1 MCAIVNMLTSKNIMF
16 NIFIYCGVT
25 AYKYAIHLF
34 QITETTETENTSPD
48 PVSSDDKRVQLKG
61 KQWSG
66 KQKQSFDSG
75 DYSVTYVPAP
85 PPYTPGTS
93 DYSYS
98 YSNSVTRQDTG
109 FQFFNEF

>member
-1 MCAIVNMLTSKNIMF
+1 MLWIDSLW
-16 NIFIYCGVT
+16 
-25 AYKYAIHLF
+25 KYAIHLF
-34 QITETTETENTSPD
+34 QITETENTSPD
-48 PVSSDDKRVQLKG
+48 PVSVDDKPVQLLKG

-109 FQFFNEF
+109 S